1 MKKIVLLILGLLS
14 ALYGIFVLSAGSGT
28 MFWTI
33 WEVFGAFFVVWAVLL
48 HKGWFDEHKRLKM
61 LFYGCVITG
70 MIFLG
75 VLCTF
80 IVRDCKSVGEKNLDY
95 IIVLGAQ
102 VYEHGPS
109 AILKWRI
116 CLCSPSIA

>member
-1 MKKIVLLILGLLS
+1 MIV
-14 ALYGIFVLSAGSGT
+14 
-28 MFWTI
+28 
-33 WEVFGAFFVVWAVLL
+33 
-48 HKGWFDEHKRLKM
+48 
-61 LFYGCVITG
+61 
-70 MIFLG
+70 LG

-109 AILKWRI
+109 AILKYRKQSIVAKTTGNILLGGVVAILFINLTAWTYESSVYFA
-116 CLCSPSIA
+116 CLGTIIGATKTDKRKLIKS